1 MRTVVSLNRLWLS
14 EQPDGRWLGVADV
27 TVNGVAGDVTLSLA
41 PHVYQD
47 VAAVFRQSDSA
58 RVATRSELDRR
69 TYAKR
74 AARKAQG

>member
-1 MRTVVSLNRLWLS
+1 MNVTVDHLHVLV
-14 EQPDGRWLGVADV
+14 EQADGRWVGRVEV
-27 TVNGVAGDVTLSLA
+27 TTEGHQRVVVLSLA

-58 RVATRSELDRR
+58 RVANRSELDRR

-74 AARKAQG
+74 ADRKAQL